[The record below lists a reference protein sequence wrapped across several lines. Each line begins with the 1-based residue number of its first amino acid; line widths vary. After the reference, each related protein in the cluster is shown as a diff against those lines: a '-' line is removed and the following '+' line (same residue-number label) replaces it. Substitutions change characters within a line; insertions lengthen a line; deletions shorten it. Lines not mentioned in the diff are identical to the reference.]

1 MGLFTSLY
9 DAKLMDDAIAS
20 GDPEQIKRIQ
30 DMYERR
36 RIHEMRGE
44 KRVALIFQALFG
56 WDIPDELKDIDLR

>member
-1 MGLFTSLY
+1 MGIITSLI

-20 GDPEQIKRIQ
+20 GDPAEIKRIE

-44 KRVALIFQALFG
+44 KRVALIMQALFG
-56 WDIPDELKDIDLR
+56 CDIPDDLKDIQL